1 MAISPH
7 GTEEVVVSAFVVEE
21 ILHLQGVGQHL

>member
-7 GTEEVVVSAFVVEE
+7 GTEEVVSAFVLEE